1 MQYELGYYLGPVTP
15 PCADGASLN
24 CPQDGNILVAILIGK
39 HLSWK
44 GQLSPRSAS
53 TEKKKISVFESR
65 MSKNFRSKNSSD
77 IFVAASRFSRDFHNK
92 ETK

>member
-1 MQYELGYYLGPVTP
+1 M
-15 PCADGASLN
+15 N
-24 CPQDGNILVAILIGK
+24 WPQDGKFLVAILIGK

-53 TEKKKISVFESR
+53 LASTEKKKKSVFESR